1 MLVPCALCSD
11 LISKSLSKK
20 KSENTKQCIRKKI
33 SLLLS
38 SLYFMCQPRKLMGL
52 CYKTNEPI
60 LTVQNIAK
68 QNLTPATLHD
78 ELM

>member
-1 MLVPCALCSD
+1 
-11 LISKSLSKK
+11 
-20 KSENTKQCIRKKI
+20 
-33 SLLLS
+33 
-38 SLYFMCQPRKLMGL
+38 MGL